1 MVALVLCLL
10 LALGLLAVGALVA
23 VIAIL
28 RQPPPDGPREAPRPA
43 SSTTTSPAAAAA
55 AAATSPAGPIPP
67 IPAFPSPAHRL
78 KPGVYMFGQL
88 WRWDGSR
95 WSAEIGDDCEP
106 VMAIFDTPLLGTC
119 AVTWDSVHR
128 RTSPGGAWTREY
140 RSPNGRP
147 RMGTGWGHPVRGL
160 YAGGGSGTLLHSRGD
175 GVWSRLALPDALRT
189 VITAIWGDDDALYLG
204 TADGRVARSAW
215 GSSGEWQITQTPV
228 KDFLFEGLS
237 TANGHYAVAQSGE
250 VLFLPRASGPT
261 APAWQVEKKL
271 TGAAKGL
278 FADTAGRVWVTGR
291 EGVFRSDSPGSWV
304 KEASAPQVGVNA
316 IASNGAVTWCGGDR
330 SILQRRDAGGNWAAT
345 APGRS
350 GTIGCLW
357 VGPGHELLVGT
368 EFMIDVA
375 EGGKGTESEVIASAS
390 VAL

>member
-10 LALGLLAVGALVA
+10 LALGLLAIGALVA
-23 VIAIL
+23 VVAIL
-28 RQPPPDGPREAPRPA
+28 RQPAPDGPREAPRPMA
-43 SSTTTSPAAAAA
+43 TAAPVPAASPAA
-55 AAATSPAGPIPP
+55 TQGAGPIPP
-67 IPAFPSPAHRL
+67 IPAFPSPAYRL

-88 WRWDGSR
+88 WRWDGAK
-95 WSAEIGDDCEP
+95 WTAEIGDDCEP

-128 RTSPGGAWTREY
+128 RTSPGGPWTREY

-147 RMGTGWGHPVRGL
+147 RMGAGWGHPVRGL
-160 YAGGGSGTLLHSRGD
+160 YAGGGSGTLLHSKGD
-175 GVWSRLALPDALRT
+175 GVWARVTLPDALRT

-215 GSSGEWQITQTPV
+215 ASAGEWQITQTPV
-228 KDFLFEGLS
+228 KDFLFEGAA
-237 TANGHYAVAQSGE
+237 TPNGHYAIAQSGE
-250 VLFLPRASGPT
+250 VLFLPRDSDPT
-261 APAWQVEKKL
+261 RPEWRVEKKL
-271 TGAAKGL
+271 QGAAKGL
-278 FADTAGRVWVTGR
+278 LADTAGRVWVSGR
-291 EGVFRSDSPGSWV
+291 EGIFRSDRPGSWV
-304 KEASAPQVGVNA
+304 KEPSAPQIDVNA
-316 IASNGAVTWCGGDR
+316 LSSNGAVTWCGGSR
-330 SILQRRDAGGNWAAT
+330 SVLQRRDAAGQWTAS

-375 EGGKGTESEVIASAS
+375 EGGRGTESEVIASSS